1 MEQNFDRSDL
11 AWYTSGYLASNGYR
25 KTADETLLGEDTD
38 PLSLQID
45 DKHLCEITD
54 KRIDDT
60 RAFNAENLNLY
71 NRRTKNVIYLFGKQ
85 LNEKEFKKQMKKYEP
100 RILDNV
106 LWEIESTMKPLA
118 MSQLPD
124 LIITPGQNT
133 DEARQIAKQLTT
145 AIDTQIKERANRFVL
160 GLAFKHRSALFE
172 GVLKCVW
179 NPELAG
185 GLGDYEFI
193 VRYPD
198 QIDHDH
204 TVAMADANK
213 MEYVADKVNK
223 TVAGVLRE
231 FPKAKAKFVAEL
243 KLHGFKDSIDK
254 DGEPS
259 WEAMATPIV
268 IREVWFTDYKE
279 VGDGEYEKIEGT
291 LWKYEQCIL
300 GKMKNPYFD
309 YEGHEEMYVYDE
321 PQLQSSRR
329 ALTSDEMQGS
339 MLTGQFPANVQRETV
354 YNNYFEQPEKPYFF
368 MVYDQWGQQ
377 PMDETTALEQN
388 IRNQE
393 SLDEQS
399 KIIQE
404 KMKHRGHFVW
414 SKMAGFK
421 KSHIEKM
428 DHNNPEQDYL
438 VNNIPRD
445 AFAYVPADEAKPQ
458 EFNNQDRIRERMYGT
473 SGSQA
478 VRGEIEQNTTA
489 TNNQIAREGNYTRA
503 DDLVED
509 TINPATEWMAR
520 WAMQMI
526 KTRYTQEHF
535 RRLLGKKGEV
545 IFIALHQNMV
555 DQGMLVM
562 VKASGSDKIRA
573 QNNAQ
578 NDAKLGLTDP
588 LSYYEDMN
596 YPDPEGRTA
605 RLITYKSALPLYLSA
620 FVETGP
626 TTTPELIAKLQS
638 ITQQQQQAQ
647 GQPGGQPQ
655 PGNAAQPPQPGQQQP
670 PSQGAPQ
677 NPSPNNT
684 GAVAAQPPAGPPAAS
699 PRAAML

>member
-11 AWYTSGYLASNGYR
+11 AWYTNGFLANSGY
-25 KTADETLLGEDTD
+25 KKIEDELLLGEDTD
-38 PLSLQID
+38 PFSLEIE
-45 DKHLCEITD
+45 DKRLCEIVD

-60 RAFNAENLNLY
+60 REWNAVNLNLY
-71 NRRTKNVIYLFGKQ
+71 ERRKKNVLYLFGKQ

-106 LWEIESTMKPLA
+106 LWEIESTLKPLA

-133 DEARQIAKQLTT
+133 DEARQIAKNLTQ

-172 GVLKCVW
+172 GVIKCVW

-204 TVAMADANK
+204 TVAVADANK
-213 MEYVADKVNK
+213 MSYVSDKVSK
-223 TVAGVLRE
+223 TVGAVIRE
-231 FPKAKAKFVAEL
+231 FPKAKSKFIDEL
-243 KLHGFKDSIDK
+243 KLHGFRDNIDATT
-254 DGEPS
+254 GEPD
-259 WEAMATPIV
+259 WLAMATPITV
-268 IREVWFTDYKE
+268 YEVWFTDYQPVE
-279 VGDGEYEKIEGT
+279 GDEDRYEKIEGT
-291 LWKYEQCIL
+291 LWKYENCIL
-300 GKMKNPYFD
+300 GKMKNPYYD
-309 YEGHEEMYVYDE
+309 YEGHEELYVYDN
-321 PQLQSSRR
+321 PQLQSSKR
-329 ALTSDEMQGS
+329 ALTTQEMQGS
-339 MLTGQFPANVQRETV
+339 LMTGQFPANISREQV

-368 MVYDQWGQQ
+368 MVYDQWGQN

-388 IRNQE
+388 LRNQE

-414 SKMAGFK
+414 SKLAGFK
-421 KSHIEKM
+421 RSHIEKM

-438 VNNIPRD
+438 VNNLPKD

-458 EFNNQDRIRERMYGT
+458 EFQNQDRIRERMYGT

-503 DDLVED
+503 DDLVEE
-509 TINPATEWMAR
+509 TINPAAEWMAR

-535 RRLLGKKGEV
+535 RRLLGKKGEI
-545 IFIALHQNMV
+545 IFLALHQNMV

-578 NDAKLGLTDP
+578 NDAKLGFTDP
-588 LSYYEDMN
+588 LSYFEDMD
-596 YPDPEGRTA
+596 YSDPEGRTA
-605 RLITYKSALPLYLSA
+605 RLITYKAALPLYLSA

-626 TTTPELIAKLQS
+626 TTTPELIAKLQA
-638 ITQQQQQAQ
+638 ITNQQQAQ
-647 GQPGGQPQ
+647 AAPGGAPAPGGQPPP
-655 PGNAAQPPQPGQQQP
+655 PGQPPT
-670 PSQGAPQ
+670 GAPQ
-677 NPSPNNT
+677 NPQPGNT
-684 GAVAAQPPAGPPAAS
+684 GAVAAQPPPGPPEAS
-699 PRAAML
+699 PRVVQ